1 MGDLEENVEDI
12 YYKYTNGEL
21 DEKYEML
28 RKKYNSKTIT
38 HSEYK
43 EYSKL
48 NSIKENINIIR
59 NLIQQK
65 QKLIQEIDE
74 IKKEIEIKQRY
85 RHLQTESHKI
95 NLKIQALNENNK
107 RFESLINDD
116 DYKEER
122 EDIRQALNENLEE
135 IEKKK
140 QEYLKFKEQIQEV
153 EASIKEFDNPIEMI
167 EDKKIKIRK
176 MKEKINYYNQIIR
189 NLLNGKSWDE
199 ALSNLLK
206 WSNER
211 YKPDKDDDEII
222 SDNKKESQII
232 NEIKEVGLNGIKKS
246 IEPDGER

>member
-1 MGDLEENVEDI
+1 M
-12 YYKYTNGEL
+12 
-21 DEKYEML
+21 
-28 RKKYNSKTIT
+28 
-38 HSEYK
+38 
-43 EYSKL
+43 
-48 NSIKENINIIR
+48 
-59 NLIQQK
+59 
-65 QKLIQEIDE
+65 
-74 IKKEIEIKQRY
+74 
-85 RHLQTESHKI
+85 
-95 NLKIQALNENNK
+95 KIQALKENNK
-107 RFESLINDD
+107 RCESLINDD

>member
-1 MGDLEENVEDI
+1 M
-12 YYKYTNGEL
+12 
-21 DEKYEML
+21 
-28 RKKYNSKTIT
+28 
-38 HSEYK
+38 
-43 EYSKL
+43 
-48 NSIKENINIIR
+48 
-59 NLIQQK
+59 
-65 QKLIQEIDE
+65 
-74 IKKEIEIKQRY
+74 
-85 RHLQTESHKI
+85 
-95 NLKIQALNENNK
+95 KIQALNENNK